1 MVKLI
6 CFDMDGV
13 IFNTKNFWIDLH
25 KELGTLEEGKKL
37 TTQYLH
43 ADYHKL
49 VEEVV
54 QRLWKGK
61 PAAPYYNLIKS
72 LKYVPGAK
80 AVFREI
86 KNNDWLTALI
96 SSGSID
102 AARRAQHE
110 LGIDYIYANELV
122 IKDNIITGEFVWPI
136 AAGNEKKVQI
146 IQHLCQDL
154 GIEPKDVIYVGDSD
168 TDLHAFQFVGTS
180 IAFNSSSETLQKA
193 ATHIIHGKNLKK
205 ILPFIHE

>member
-1 MVKLI
+1 
-6 CFDMDGV
+6 MDGV

-25 KELGTLEEGKKL
+25 QALGTLEEGKKL

-43 ADYHKL
+43 ADYQKL

-54 QRLWKGK
+54 QHLWKGK
-61 PAAPYYNLIKS
+61 DATPYYHLITS
-72 LKYVPGAK
+72 LKYISGVK
-80 AVFREI
+80 AVFKEI
-86 KNNDWLTALI
+86 KKNDWLTAVI

-122 IKDNIITGEFVWPI
+122 IKDNIITGEFIWPI

-146 IQHLCQDL
+146 LQHLCQDL
-154 GIEPKDVIYVGDSD
+154 GIKPRDVIYVGDSD

-180 IAFNSSSETLQKA
+180 IAFNTSSEKLKNA
-193 ATHIIHGKNLKK
+193 ATHIVEGKDLKK
-205 ILPFIHE
+205 ILPLIRE